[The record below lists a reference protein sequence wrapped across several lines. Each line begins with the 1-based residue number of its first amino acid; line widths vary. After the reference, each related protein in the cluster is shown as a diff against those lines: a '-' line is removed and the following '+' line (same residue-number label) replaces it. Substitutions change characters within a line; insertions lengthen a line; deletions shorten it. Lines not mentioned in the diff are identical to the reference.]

1 MAATIRNFAWVINGD
16 GSLTV
21 ANERRGKKRGAITIE
36 LPPLPQGKNRMAG
49 KGHASL
55 SSRDVIRVTLAI
67 ENKNESR
74 GPPNALREESVA
86 ALLSMRA
93 NGPNFRP
100 FLTNNAD
107 SKRSRFTGKSTVV
120 VPF

>member
-36 LPPLPQGKNRMAG
+36 LSPLPRMAG

-93 NGPNFRP
+93 NEFSSIFNE
-100 FLTNNAD
+100 
-107 SKRSRFTGKSTVV
+107 
-120 VPF
+120 

>member
-1 MAATIRNFAWVINGD
+1 MGYQRGRFVNGR
-16 GSLTV
+16 
-21 ANERRGKKRGAITIE
+21 ERAEGKEEGRDNDRTPS
-36 LPPLPQGKNRMAG
+36 PPSGKNRMAG

-74 GPPNALREESVA
+74 GPSNALREESVA